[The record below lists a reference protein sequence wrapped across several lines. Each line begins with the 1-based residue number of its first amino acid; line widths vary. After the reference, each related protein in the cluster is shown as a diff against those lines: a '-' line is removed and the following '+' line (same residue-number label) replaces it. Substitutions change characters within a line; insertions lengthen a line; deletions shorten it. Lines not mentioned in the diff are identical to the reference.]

1 MKKLIF
7 AFVMLAMTAFCAG
20 AQDLSQLS
28 KAARAAYDFLQADG
42 YKPTVDEDN
51 DVVFKAQ
58 GISFYIDNYQND
70 DTYLRVVL
78 TPIEEI
84 DVNNKAQRDAAL
96 YACNFISLKKKLLKA
111 YLWEDGTIEF
121 CTSAYIASSGEVSEM
136 VSASIEYMIA
146 AVTPWVDAFNEA
158 IK

>member
-1 MKKLIF
+1 MKKIIF
-7 AFVMLAMTAFCAG
+7 ALALSLAAVCAT

-28 KAARAAYDFLQADG
+28 KAARAAYDFLKEDG

-51 DVVFKAQ
+51 DVIFKAQ
-58 GISFYIDNYQND
+58 GISFYVDNYQND

-96 YACNFISLKKKLLKA
+96 YACNFITLKKKLIKA
-111 YLWEDGTIEF
+111 YMWEDGTIEF
-121 CTSAYIASSGEVSEM
+121 CTAAYIASSGEVSEM

-146 AVTPWVDAFNEA
+146 AVTSWVEAFNEA
-158 IK
+158 IQ